1 MDNQQSGED
10 KVQLQQSF
18 ETDERS
24 SILKTI
30 SIGLGVIGI
39 GLAIGIGGYFLGV
52 KNNKTFVQDVR
63 DEIAASSPTPLP
75 TEVSTKEGD
84 PTADWISYANDKD
97 GYSIK
102 YPTDW
107 GSEKCPPGGTDNQII
122 YICSSEKFGNAIE
135 PVSYYIWISKVTQLD
150 NQWAYKQDSISG
162 LAAFRTIDIPSR
174 SGAESVFFK
183 ANDNSYISISF
194 TPYDLQNPFTQQD
207 RFYKTFNQILSTFRF
222 SN

>member
-84 PTADWISYANDKD
+84 PTADWKSYTSAD
-97 GYSIK
+97 YSIK
-102 YPTDW
+102 F
-107 GSEKCPPGGTDNQII
+107 PPSWEYASTKQGIT
-122 YICSSEKFGNAIE
+122 FG
-135 PVSYYIWISKVTQLD
+135 PSPLVT
-150 NQWAYKQDSISG
+150 A
-162 LAAFRTIDIPSR
+162 T
-174 SGAESVFFK
+174 
-183 ANDNSYISISF
+183 
-194 TPYDLQNPFTQQD
+194 
-207 RFYKTFNQILSTFRF
+207 
-222 SN
+222 